1 MKNFSWK
8 KYLMFLSL
16 AIVILGAIILNI
28 IYIPKYYDQLHK
40 NNSVTYKNV
49 EIRATDKNGVEYLN
63 KTLIFN
69 NVTTLADVIEKDTK
83 DFDYSVT
90 PGIGIFVIRIGNI
103 KTDINKE
110 YFDLRSGDSDD
121 KDAQNI
127 NPICKGENNSCE
139 KGATDVILEDIN
151 VFRFVLTA
159 VKTNG

>member
-28 IYIPKYYDQLHK
+28 IYIPKYYDQVHK
-40 NNSVTYKNV
+40 NNSVAYKNV
-49 EIRATDKNGVEYLN
+49 EIRATNHNGKEAFN

-83 DFDYSVT
+83 DFGYSVS
-90 PGIGIFVIRIGNI
+90 PGIGIFIIRIGNI
-103 KTDINKE
+103 KTDINSE
-110 YFDLRSGDSDD
+110 YFDLRSGDSND

-127 NPICKGENNSCE
+127 NPICNGNNNSCQ
-139 KGATDVILEDIN
+139 KGATDIILEDIN
-151 VFRFVLTA
+151 VFRFILTA
-159 VKTNG
+159 VN